1 MRLILY
7 IFLIICWTFLVLA
20 PLNALAE
27 NITFTCKPVVA
38 GMPKKDGNF
47 YIEDFPSYFTLFNCK
62 SDSVKEPIE
71 VEWSDDPSK
80 KIS

>member
-38 GMPKKDGNF
+38 GMPKKLVLVVPPHG
-47 YIEDFPSYFTLFNCK
+47 L
-62 SDSVKEPIE
+62 EPRTY
-71 VEWSDDPSK
+71 
-80 KIS
+80 